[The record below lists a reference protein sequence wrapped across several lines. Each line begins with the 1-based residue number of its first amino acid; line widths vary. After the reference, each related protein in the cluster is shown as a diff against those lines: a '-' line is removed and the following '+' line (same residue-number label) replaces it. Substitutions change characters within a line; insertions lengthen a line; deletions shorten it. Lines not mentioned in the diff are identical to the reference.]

1 MLLGFVTNARRE
13 HFRVD
18 KIGARENTGSYKD
31 RHGCRRVA
39 IFAYATC
46 ARAPNFFLFILRSMV
61 LFGWTND
68 GGGLQPSTAARPA
81 PGHKRRDVN
90 KRKGGKRHTGAD
102 HRQAC
107 TVGLGP
113 DITETTWS
121 IQKVIFKSYM

>member
-1 MLLGFVTNARRE
+1 
-13 HFRVD
+13 
-18 KIGARENTGSYKD
+18 
-31 RHGCRRVA
+31 
-39 IFAYATC
+39 
-46 ARAPNFFLFILRSMV
+46 MV

-113 DITETTWS
+113 DIIETTWS
-121 IQKVIFKSYM
+121 IQKVIFKSYMRYTKIFRTDSRAHYKVPSVAYSLHPFHQQTRLSGSRLKLQIVKCSIDEKAIHVTLM